1 MMELVSATKEMNE
14 QINELTKLL
23 ATMCV
28 DQLSFITTN
37 DDDVKA
43 FSMMFRLMGQA
54 QRVQLEQAK
63 AIEEINEKLDMLLAK

>member
-1 MMELVSATKEMNE
+1 MMELVSETKEMNE

-43 FSMMFRLMGQA
+43 FSMTLKHL
-54 QRVQLEQAK
+54 V
-63 AIEEINEKLDMLLAK
+63 